1 MPRIQVLLASTRT
14 KRFGERAAAWAMDR
28 LVARGDLEAELVDL
42 REHPLPPYDLAV
54 APAHAGRT
62 YPDEATARWGRLVD
76 AADGYVVVTPEYN
89 HGYPA
94 ALKNALDHVSVELH
108 RKPVAFVGYGGVGGA
123 RAIEQLR
130 QVAVELEMAPLR
142 HAVHVLPDLL
152 VPALRAETFD
162 VEMLAPLDPKLAALA
177 DDLLWWTAALSAA
190 RAAG

>member
-1 MPRIQVLLASTRT
+1 VLRIQVLLASTRS

-28 LVARGDLEAELVDL
+28 LGRRDDLRAELVDL
-42 REHPLPPYDLAV
+42 REHPLPLYDLAV

-62 YPDEATARWGRLVD
+62 YPDAATAAWGQLVD

-94 ALKNALDHVSVELH
+94 ALKNALDHVSVELG

-123 RAIEQLR
+123 RAVEQLR

-142 HAVHVLPDLL
+142 HAVHVLPDVL
-152 VPALRAETFD
+152 VPALKAEAFD
-162 VEMLAPLDPKLAALA
+162 VEMLASLDPKLDRLAA
-177 DDLLWWTAALSAA
+177 DLVWWASALRAARTAA
-190 RAAG
+190 